1 MIPYLKG
8 LPASTF
14 NNFYNKLPYTGR
26 QDYFGSISSIQNFG
40 PALVIKLVPFRDM
53 SMDYS
58 YNETD
63 FDKLMTNVLNN
74 LPIGSQ
80 ITALL
85 MNTVKNQKGGKMI
98 SGQVSRIV
106 PDYENQLL
114 RIYVIDRKTGSEVE
128 VYPESI
134 FRELERNTISVP
146 DTQNIFDL

>member
-53 SMDYS
+53 SIDYAYKES
-58 YNETD
+58 D

-80 ITALL
+80 VTGLL
-85 MNTVKNQKGGKMI
+85 MNTARNQKGGKMI

-114 RIYVIDRKTGSEVE
+114 RIYVLDGKTGDEVE

-134 FRELERNTISVP
+134 FRELERNTIASP
-146 DTQNIFDL
+146 DTPNIFDL